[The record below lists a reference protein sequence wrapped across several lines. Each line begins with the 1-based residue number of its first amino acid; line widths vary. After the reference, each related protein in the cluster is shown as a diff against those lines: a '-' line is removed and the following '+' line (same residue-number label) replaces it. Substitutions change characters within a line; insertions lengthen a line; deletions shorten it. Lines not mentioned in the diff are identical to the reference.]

1 MEMVEL
7 VEGIPYQCL
16 EAGMGDWGFETFPQ
30 YLDLVERRGVGINVA
45 VNIAHHPVK
54 VYVMGPEAQDRYS
67 NDTEWEQQ
75 RAIFQEG
82 LEAGAVGCSVFN
94 GVAHIGPGG
103 KPVPSRL
110 TLPKQFHSL
119 MRLVDDF
126 GRGGLDVNMGLAFN
140 TVSAPKLGEMYDI
153 SWNHAP
159 IDYDTAAQ
167 IAANGVRWHVQASVL
182 PNAFEAGL
190 EDPFMFCIDMPTVYR
205 VRPLQD
211 LINPLFDLTPAERL
225 ETYKQTEFRRRYVE
239 GTDNDQWNERYWPC
253 IVVSYFPMRPEMEGK
268 RLTDLARERG
278 VTPAEVMLDMAIESD
293 LEARWIIEKPNREP
307 EEWVKILRTNP
318 SIRLGNGDAGAH
330 QGQLADYRWPTVLLS
345 EWVREHGL
353 ELERAIQLMTAAG
366 ANSYGI
372 ADRGVLTAGY
382 KADVVVFDPE
392 TVQDG
397 PLERVND
404 LPGNARRLVS
414 DGLGIEQVIVNGTV
428 LRERG
433 ENLVDPEGDLPGKL
447 LREFMPNR
455 DRSVLQIAGVS

>member
-1 MEMVEL
+1 
-7 VEGIPYQCL
+7 
-16 EAGMGDWGFETFPQ
+16 
-30 YLDLVERRGVGINVA
+30 
-45 VNIAHHPVK
+45 
-54 VYVMGPEAQDRYS
+54 
-67 NDTEWEQQ
+67 
-75 RAIFQEG
+75 
-82 LEAGAVGCSVFN
+82 
-94 GVAHIGPGG
+94 
-103 KPVPSRL
+103 
-110 TLPKQFHSL
+110 
-119 MRLVDDF
+119 
-126 GRGGLDVNMGLAFN
+126 
-140 TVSAPKLGEMYDI
+140 
-153 SWNHAP
+153 
-159 IDYDTAAQ
+159 
-167 IAANGVRWHVQASVL
+167 
-182 PNAFEAGL
+182 
-190 EDPFMFCIDMPTVYR
+190 